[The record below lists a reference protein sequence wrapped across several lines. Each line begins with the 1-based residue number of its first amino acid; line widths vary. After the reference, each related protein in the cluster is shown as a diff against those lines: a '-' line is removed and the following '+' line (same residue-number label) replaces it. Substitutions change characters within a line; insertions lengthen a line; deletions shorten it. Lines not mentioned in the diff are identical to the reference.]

1 LCESNIYLRDDEGDR
16 RVMEDAVLVK
26 NEGGRVTVTDIL
38 GESMEFEGLLEEVT
52 FLDHR
57 IVIRK

>member
-1 LCESNIYLRDDEGDR
+1 MCESNIYLRDDEGDR
-16 RVMEDAVLVK
+16 LVMEDAGLVK

>member
-1 LCESNIYLRDDEGDR
+1 MCESNIYVRDDEGDR
-16 RVMEDAVLVK
+16 LVMEDAVLVK

>member
-1 LCESNIYLRDDEGDR
+1 
-16 RVMEDAVLVK
+16 MEDAVLVK